1 VRAAAALLGAAMLA
15 VPALAAPVPA
25 LAVTAV
31 AALLLICSL
40 APRTG
45 LWTWPGTLTASVA
58 VLECVIWPPG
68 TAALAVE
75 GLLILGFLVLLD
87 GPEHARLFRRSAGP
101 GRATPSGRTTAPGP
115 AAPSSGRAAPAAGL
129 WLRGQARYGIAGLA
143 AAGVVLVALAVPS
156 VVSPWVVLVG
166 LAAAAAA
173 YLVGLPHLGRSTRP

>member
-1 VRAAAALLGAAMLA
+1 VRAAAAFFGAAMLA
-15 VPALAAPVPA
+15 VPALAAPVPE
-25 LAVTAV
+25 LGVTAV

-87 GPEHARLFRRSAGP
+87 GPEHAWAFRRSAGS
-101 GRATPSGRTTAPGP
+101 GRATASGL
-115 AAPSSGRAAPAAGL
+115 AAPSSGRAAPAAAGL

-156 VVSPWVVLVG
+156 VVSPWVVLAG